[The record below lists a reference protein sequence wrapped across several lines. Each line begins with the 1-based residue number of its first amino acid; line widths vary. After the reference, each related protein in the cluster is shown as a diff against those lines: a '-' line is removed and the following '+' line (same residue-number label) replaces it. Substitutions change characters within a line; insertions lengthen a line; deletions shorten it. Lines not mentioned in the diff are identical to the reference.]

1 MLSRVADNLYWM
13 SRYLERVEHTARLV
27 DVNLQQMLEQ
37 STEEEHLRWDR
48 LRASLLSPS
57 RGENAEDDDAY
68 TMMESFTF
76 DTNNPASI
84 VSSIAS
90 ARENARQVRELISSE
105 MWEQINRLYLQIRHT
120 TIDEVWFSQPH
131 AYLASVKEGVQL
143 FHGITD
149 ASMNHSEGWH
159 FIRLGRFL
167 ERAYATAALLDV
179 NFRAFFDAEQND
191 MRAAIDHMNYIGWVG
206 LLRSCAAFEAYCKVY
221 TAANIQPRS
230 IAEFL
235 LFNPESPRSIRF
247 AGGLIQSALQSIA
260 RSTNTRPNGRVE
272 RLAGRFRSALEY
284 DQIEDVVGDM
294 HAYLETIQRQ
304 CTQIHNAIYQMYIV
318 YPVEVALIERGAAQ
332 A

>member
-13 SRYLERVEHTARLV
+13 SRYLERVEHTARLI

-37 STEEEHLRWDR
+37 STEEEHLRWER
-48 LRASLLSPS
+48 LRASLLASPKD
-57 RGENAEDDDAY
+57 ENVEEDDAY
-68 TMMESFTF
+68 TIMESFTF
-76 DTNNPASI
+76 DMSNPASI
-84 VSSIAS
+84 VSSIAA

-120 TIDEVWFSQPH
+120 TIDEIWFNSPH

-143 FHGITD
+143 FQGITD

-159 FIRLGRFL
+159 FIRLGRFI
-167 ERAYATAALLDV
+167 ERAYATATLLDIH
-179 NFRAFFDAEQND
+179 FRAFFDAEQND
-191 MRAAIDHMNYIGWVG
+191 MPTAIDHMNYIGWVG

-235 LFNPESPRSIRF
+235 IFNPESPRSIRF
-247 AGGLIQSALQSIA
+247 GGGLIQSALQSIA

-294 HAYLETIQRQ
+294 HAYLDTIRRQ
-304 CTQIHNAIYQMYIV
+304 CTQIHSAIYQMYIV

>member
-13 SRYLERVEHTARLV
+13 SRYLERVEHTARLI

-37 STEEEHLRWDR
+37 STEEEHLRWER
-48 LRASLLSPS
+48 LRASLLAPA
-57 RGENAEDDDAY
+57 RGENAEEDDAY
-68 TMMESFTF
+68 TMMEWFTF
-76 DTNNPASI
+76 DTSNPASI
-84 VSSIAS
+84 VSSVAA

-105 MWEQINRLYLQIRHT
+105 MWEQINRLYLQVRHT
-120 TIDEVWFSQPH
+120 TVDEVWFDSPH
-131 AYLASVKEGVQL
+131 AYLASVKDGIQL
-143 FHGITD
+143 FQGITD

-159 FIRLGRFL
+159 FIRLGRFI
-167 ERAYATAALLDV
+167 ERAYATATLLDV
-179 NFRAFFDAEQND
+179 NFRDFFDPEQND
-191 MRAAIDHMNYIGWVG
+191 TRAAIDHMNYVGWVG

-235 LFNPESPRSIRF
+235 IFNPESPRSIRF

-260 RSTNTRPNGRVE
+260 RATNTRPNGRVE

-284 DQIEDVVGDM
+284 DQIEDVIDDT
-294 HAYLETIQRQ
+294 HAYLGNIQRQ
-304 CTQIHNAIYQMYIV
+304 CTQIHNAVYQMYIV